1 MKHAFYLF
9 LWFFALGYLVRY
21 GMTYG
26 GIAFSDSTRITD
38 LTTGIALWSAFL
50 YLVINAIITDDVNG

>member
-1 MKHAFYLF
+1 MKHAILIF

-21 GMTYG
+21 GMTFG

-38 LTTGIALWSAFL
+38 LTTTIALWSAFL
-50 YLVINAIITDDVNG
+50 YLVINAIINEDAAR

>member
-1 MKHAFYLF
+1 MKNAFFLF
-9 LWFFALGYLVRY
+9 LWFFALGYLVRF

-38 LTTGIALWSAFL
+38 LTTTIALWSAFL
-50 YLVINAIITDDVNG
+50 YLVIDAIINEDATR

>member
-1 MKHAFYLF
+1 MKHAFLIF
-9 LWFFALGYLVRY
+9 LWFFAIGYLVRF

-50 YLVINAIITDDVNG
+50 YLIIHAIITDDVNG